1 MKKIT
6 KRILIASAVTAG
18 TGVVFMGV
26 GIALGGWPGV
36 VFTKGG
42 IHSPYEQKT
51 PYRQEKKEIEPFSE
65 LSLYVGSEAD
75 VVVMASKDE
84 KYYVEY
90 TLDGNYG
97 KPKCELTNGKL
108 SIAQQDHNGYMTG
121 MFGLNL
127 GENLSGEKS
136 YITVYIPKG
145 TLLETAD
152 IYNDYGNV
160 NWSNVNGKKVSI
172 EADSGNVKIEQSET
186 TSMKLTLN
194 DGDAFADKLKAETF
208 TLQSDYG
215 DSTLSNVSDKT
226 FTVQSECG
234 DVKTEQSETTSMELI
249 LNDGDVSVDGLKA
262 ETFVL
267 QSEYGDST
275 ISDVSGKVFTV
286 QSECGEVELDRVL
299 FEKMKVEA
307 LDGDVLSSEISCSFA
322 DVTLEYGDLRWDAQK
337 LENLTCQAEC
347 GDVDLILPEEL
358 EKYEVDL
365 QIEYGDLSLP
375 KDTPHDQYREEDGE
389 VSYRIS
395 ASEKNAGKK
404 ISVINEEG
412 DVKVR
417 YR

>member
-127 GENLSGEKS
+127 GENYQEK
-136 YITVYIPKG
+136 
-145 TLLETAD
+145 
-152 IYNDYGNV
+152 N
-160 NWSNVNGKKVSI
+160 
-172 EADSGNVKIEQSET
+172 
-186 TSMKLTLN
+186 LTLQ
-194 DGDAFADKLKAETF
+194 FIFRKERFLKPQIYTMIM
-208 TLQSDYG
+208 G
-215 DSTLSNVSDKT
+215 MSTG
-226 FTVQSECG
+226 QM
-234 DVKTEQSETTSMELI
+234 SMEKKCR
-249 LNDGDVSVDGLKA
+249 SRRTA
-262 ETFVL
+262 E
-267 QSEYGDST
+267 
-275 ISDVSGKVFTV
+275 
-286 QSECGEVELDRVL
+286 
-299 FEKMKVEA
+299 M
-307 LDGDVLSSEISCSFA
+307 
-322 DVTLEYGDLRWDAQK
+322 
-337 LENLTCQAEC
+337 
-347 GDVDLILPEEL
+347 
-358 EKYEVDL
+358 
-365 QIEYGDLSLP
+365 
-375 KDTPHDQYREEDGE
+375 
-389 VSYRIS
+389 
-395 ASEKNAGKK
+395 
-404 ISVINEEG
+404 
-412 DVKVR
+412 
-417 YR
+417 

>member
-75 VVVMASKDE
+75 VVVTASKDE

-90 TLDGNYG
+90 ILDGNYG

-215 DSTLSNVSDKT
+215 DSTLSNVSGKT
-226 FTVQSECG
+226 
-234 DVKTEQSETTSMELI
+234 
-249 LNDGDVSVDGLKA
+249 
-262 ETFVL
+262 
-267 QSEYGDST
+267 
-275 ISDVSGKVFTV
+275 FTV

-307 LDGDVLSSEISCSFA
+307 LDGDVLSSEITCSFA